1 MLKMQIVAKLNP
13 SGLPGALN
21 FLGQD
26 GRNYTLYYRMSILGF
41 TIAWT
46 PVLFV
51 ETFPS

>member
-26 GRNYTLYYRMSILGF
+26 GRNYTLYYRMSILGV
-41 TIAWT
+41 TLSWA
-46 PVLFV
+46 PVLFADS
-51 ETFPS
+51 FPA